1 MKSVIELE
9 LELSQA
15 KLAKMTSTVKQLG
28 TKLKDANLKLEE
40 SQMSNAKISAA
51 NRHLENM
58 KAEMSAYVLTPKE
71 KAQRIQDYSDSMALV
86 KKKLGL

>member
-28 TKLKDANLKLEE
+28 TKLKDANFDLYWATQDANNLRERNKEFLDFKNK
-40 SQMSNAKISAA
+40 MAKF
-51 NRHLENM
+51 
-58 KAEMSAYVLTPKE
+58 VLTPE
-71 KAQRIQDYSDSMALV
+71 ELNER
-86 KKKLGL
+86 KKVNYAKRF

>member
-28 TKLKDANLKLEE
+28 TKLKDANLELVWEKRETSFLRADKKELLLLKK
-40 SQMSNAKISAA
+40 KI
-51 NRHLENM
+51 
-58 KAEMSAYVLTPKE
+58 AEAVLTPE
-71 KAQRIQDYSDSMALV
+71 ELGQRVKQKQARAAL
-86 KKKLGL
+86 LREF

>member
-28 TKLKDANLKLEE
+28 TKLKDANFELQWALQEADFLRGKHREFLSLK
-40 SQMSNAKISAA
+40 K
-51 NRHLENM
+51 
-58 KAEMSAYVLTPKE
+58 EMSKFVLTSEELEQRKKEAYAKSILPKNF
-71 KAQRIQDYSDSMALV
+71 
-86 KKKLGL
+86 

>member
-28 TKLKDANLKLEE
+28 TKLKDANLELVREKRETSFLRADKKELLLLKK
-40 SQMSNAKISAA
+40 KI
-51 NRHLENM
+51 
-58 KAEMSAYVLTPKE
+58 AEAVLTPE
-71 KAQRIQDYSDSMALV
+71 EIEQRVEQKQARAALL
-86 KKKLGL
+86 KTF